1 MINAAVLNER
11 LYSVKKR
18 MLEMYHAANA
28 GHIGCS
34 LSCTEILVFLKFAW
48 MRADDRL
55 VLSKGH
61 AAALLYS
68 VLAEAGDISEE
79 TIASFYHDGTIL
91 PAHPPV
97 NQVKQIPFAT
107 GSLGHGLSLSA
118 GMAFGARIKGDSRKY
133 FCVTSDGELDEGST
147 WEAAMFIAHHRL
159 TNLFWLIDRNRI
171 QGIGKTE
178 DVLQLEP
185 LKDKLQAFGFHVTE
199 ADGHDFGSLDRARK
213 GSSDPALTGG
223 KPGVIICSTI
233 KGHSVS
239 YMEDTVDCHY
249 LPMKDAQYRQA
260 IDELNSW
267 HGRNSGNAHES

>member
-1 MINAAVLNER
+1 MTKSEHLNER

-18 MLEMYHAANA
+18 MLEMYHTANA

-48 MRADDRL
+48 MRSDDRL

-68 VLAEAGDISEE
+68 VLAEAGEISAE
-79 TIASFYHDGTIL
+79 TIRSFYHNGTIL

-118 GMAFGARIKGDSRKY
+118 GMALGGRMKGDTRRY
-133 FCVTSDGELDEGST
+133 VCVTSDGELDEGST

-159 TNLFWLIDRNRI
+159 TNLTWLIDRNRI

-178 DVLQLEP
+178 EVLRLEP
-185 LKDKLQAFGFHVTE
+185 LKEKLQSFGFLVVE
-199 ADGHDFGSLDRARK
+199 ADGHDFDSLDRAM
-213 GSSDPALTGG
+213 SVCSDPAAEGE
-223 KPGVIICSTI
+223 KPSVVICSTI

-249 LPMKDAQYRQA
+249 LPMKDAQYQLA
-260 IDELNSW
+260 IDELNAW
-267 HGRNSGNAHES
+267 HRSKSGKTHES

>member
-1 MINAAVLNER
+1 MTKTEHLNER

-48 MRADDRL
+48 MQSDDRL

-68 VLAEAGDISEE
+68 VLAEAGDITTE
-79 TIASFYHDGTIL
+79 TIQSFYHNGTIL

-118 GMAFGARIKGDSRKY
+118 GMAFGGRIKGDARKY

-159 TNLFWLIDRNRI
+159 TNLYWLIDRNRI
-171 QGIGKTE
+171 QGIGRTE
-178 DVLQLEP
+178 DVLRLEP
-185 LKDKLQAFGFHVTE
+185 LKEKLQSFGFHVVE
-199 ADGHDFGSLDRARK
+199 ADGHDFGSLDGAMAIFS
-213 GSSDPALTGG
+213 GPDAVGG
-223 KPGVIICSTI
+223 KPGVVICSTT

-239 YMEDTVDCHY
+239 YMENTVDCHY
-249 LPMKDAQYRQA
+249 LPMKDAQYQLA
-260 IDELNSW
+260 IDELNAW
-267 HGRNSGNAHES
+267 HESQSGKTHES